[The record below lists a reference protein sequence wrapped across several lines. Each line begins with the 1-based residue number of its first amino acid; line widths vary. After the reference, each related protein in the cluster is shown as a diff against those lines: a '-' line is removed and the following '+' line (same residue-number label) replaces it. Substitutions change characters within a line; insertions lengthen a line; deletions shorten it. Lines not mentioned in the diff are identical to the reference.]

1 MNVLE
6 SVSMFLQYMF
16 LLSFITVRKAQDEE
30 LKSIQTSVASYL
42 KDLNLRFETIK
53 VNKMVTLNSINI
65 DRISAVI

>member
-1 MNVLE
+1 MKNLNP
-6 SVSMFLQYMF
+6 SKPQ
-16 LLSFITVRKAQDEE
+16 LLAT
-30 LKSIQTSVASYL
+30 L